1 MKIFLISAICVLFVA
16 SSINASA
23 EEYTLNIEDGVYHK
37 TLTKWT
43 KSLHQVGGVGSTTY
57 IRKLSGGADSLHAA
71 KHRDVI
77 YWIPSTTDLS
87 KPFIMLIWF
96 HGHYGYDQQ
105 RTFVDRTLAQMVPK
119 AKEGKNFVLVL
130 PEMPWSVH
138 GKTPTKRNGRI
149 WTKPGEFTKFVK
161 EAKMLLANHHG
172 NSSCSDMQC
181 KPLGDIEYRIVGH
194 SAGGSTI
201 ATVGSTGD
209 LCIFNPTRIVWSD
222 STYGRWLEKANS
234 GCLQEFS
241 SCVFINGHPSTAT
254 SPRRFVKTHA
264 GRNVMIHQ
272 KKLSHKL
279 IGNNI
284 VELSG
289 VLD

>member
-1 MKIFLISAICVLFVA
+1 MKKILIIVA
-16 SSINASA
+16 CLLGMSSSNASGQT
-23 EEYTLNIEDGVYHK
+23 YTLDANPGVYHK
-37 TLTKWT
+37 TISKWT
-43 KSLHQVGGVGSTTY
+43 KSLHQVGEIDSTTY
-57 IRKLSGGADSLHAA
+57 FRKQLSGEDSLHSV
-71 KHRDVI
+71 KHRDVV

-96 HGHYGYDQQ
+96 HGHYGFDQQ

-138 GKTPTKRNGRI
+138 GRTPTKRNGTA
-149 WTKPGEFTKFVK
+149 WTKKGEFYSFVRD
-161 EAKMLLANHHG
+161 AVNLVATHHG
-172 NSSCSDMQC
+172 KGCEEMSCE
-181 KPLGDIEYRIVGH
+181 PLGKIDYRVVGH

-201 ATVGSTGD
+201 ATVGFTGD
-209 LCIFNPTRIVWSD
+209 LCKLNPSRIVWSD
-222 STYGRWLEKANS
+222 STYGRWIEKANT
-234 GCLQEFS
+234 GCLQEFNTD
-241 SCVFINGHPSTAT
+241 VFINGHPSTAT
-254 SPRRFVKTHA
+254 SPRRIVKTHA
-264 GRNVMIHQ
+264 GRNVTIHQ

-284 VELSG
+284 VKLSG